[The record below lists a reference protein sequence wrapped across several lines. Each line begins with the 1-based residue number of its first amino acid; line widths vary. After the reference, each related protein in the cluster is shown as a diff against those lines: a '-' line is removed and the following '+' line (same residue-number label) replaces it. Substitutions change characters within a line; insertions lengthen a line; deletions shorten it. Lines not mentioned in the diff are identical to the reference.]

1 MLICNL
7 GIYLGYL
14 MTIYFKASLYYLITT
29 KNIFKHHF
37 MIVLHLFQKSNQ
49 APIRKYKR
57 TIFIKGILLGVFS
70 CIWFQPFSKCEKLK
84 IFYIIKFI

>member
-14 MTIYFKASLYYLITT
+14 MTIYFIASLYYLITT
-29 KNIFKHHF
+29 KNIETPFYDS
-37 MIVLHLFQKSNQ
+37 LTPEQKAIKRQS
-49 APIRKYKR
+49 ATLRR

-70 CIWFQPFSKCEKLK
+70 CIWFQPFINVVLK
-84 IFYIIKFI
+84 IFI